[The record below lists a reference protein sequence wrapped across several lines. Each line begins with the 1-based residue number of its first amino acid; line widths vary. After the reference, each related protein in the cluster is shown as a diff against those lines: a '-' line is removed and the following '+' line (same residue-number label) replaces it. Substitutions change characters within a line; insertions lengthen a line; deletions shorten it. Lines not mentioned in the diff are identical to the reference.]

1 MQQINISTDI
11 TVFNT
16 HNELSG
22 PDHQLVDAAIEA
34 CANAYAPYSAF
45 HVGAAVLLANGEIIT
60 GTNQEN
66 AAYPSGL
73 CAERVAIFY
82 ANSKYP
88 KVAVKAIAIA
98 AKNEDGLIPNPVA
111 PCGACRQVMLE
122 TELRFKSNFY
132 TLLIGKEQVYKIEK
146 VKDLLPL
153 CFTGEELKSKK

>member
-16 HNELSG
+16 HDELVE
-22 PDHQLVDAAIEA
+22 PDKNLVDTAIKV
-34 CANAYAPYSAF
+34 CSNAYAPYSNF
-45 HVGAAVLLANGEIIT
+45 QVGAAVLLENGEIIT

-82 ANSKYP
+82 ANAQYP

-132 TLLIGKEQVYKIEK
+132 TLLIGKEHVYKIEK